1 MPADGLDPEEGREMD
16 LFHRRTVWVGAML
29 LALLA
34 ATPAAQDGTPP
45 AQSPKA
51 LLERGAFAEEHEG
64 DLEAA
69 AKLYRQALEAARSAS
84 DEATAAEASA
94 ALGRVDVR
102 LGRSQEPAAKLDETD
117 PIANRI
123 GALLADLSKVESTTT
138 FLHSQRLDDLVTFGA
153 TAVPWLERALSA
165 QPFTVG
171 AHVVHLEPRRAAAV
185 LARIEAPEAMAALER
200 ALSSPDPVV
209 QHAVTGALDSNKH
222 RQLLE
227 RAARDEKLR
236 PIAVQKLA
244 TLDDADLQPAME
256 RWAEEGFVP
265 AMQWIAKR
273 DAHRLLVLVA
283 NPALGPD
290 MRSSAMQA
298 LKYCT
303 LPLDEKTVDTL
314 LAWARTGQE
323 DALKLLAYNFAQSGR
338 EIPEAMRNRAEAAV
352 LADLGSYPAPEVYGL
367 LGVVGRARSLEAL
380 AQIWAR
386 ERAAG
391 RQPPQAL
398 WQAIQTRL
406 DGQVEF
412 GELLALFRELPP
424 HGATPSSGLL
434 GRIASKLAS
443 LVDQGAAMPVQ
454 FAEGLSGLEG
464 EHRAAYLHALGSW
477 LIQRQRG
484 SWPGGLSPAF
494 LPALRELATSEERA
508 HRAVAAKGFGAVG
521 DLRELEHVLDLLS
534 DPEGAVSQDAL
545 YSARVLA
552 HPDPQAAARMVE
564 ARLLGGEMAPPD
576 LEQKALQILPGPHS
590 AALFEK
596 LWSRHTDTGRRSGLL
611 RTLILQVREI
621 EVTGLLAKHYR
632 DIPAHEVDSRVI
644 ALSRFARDLYEPAL
658 PLLGEELRSPDAKV
672 REAAHAAFQ
681 EFKRHREALAEFEAW
696 TQTDREARASIQ
708 ELVTLLSSDQRQVVI
723 GAVKALGVL
732 RARSALPALV
742 KLLEREDPELREAVN
757 EAIARF

>member
-1 MPADGLDPEEGREMD
+1 MPADGLDPKEGREMN

-29 LALLA
+29 LALPA
-34 ATPAAQDGTPP
+34 ATLPAQDGRPP
-45 AQSPKA
+45 AQSSKA
-51 LLERGAFAEEHEG
+51 LLEQGAFAEEHEG

-94 ALGRVDVR
+94 ALERVDVR
-102 LGRSQEPAAKLDETD
+102 LGRAQEPAAKLDEAD

-123 GALLADLSKVESTTT
+123 GALLADLSTADPKHVTY
-138 FLHSQRLDDLVTFGA
+138 SQRRDDLISFGA

-209 QHAVTGALDSNKH
+209 QHAVTGALDPSKH
-222 RQLLE
+222 RPLLE
-227 RAARDEKLR
+227 KAARDEKLR
-236 PIAVQKLA
+236 PVAVQKLA
-244 TLDDADLQPAME
+244 TLNDADLQPAME
-256 RWAEEGFVP
+256 RWAKVGLAP
-265 AMQWIAKR
+265 AMQWIAQR
-273 DAHRLLVLVA
+273 DPHRLLVLVA
-283 NPALGPD
+283 DPALGPNV
-290 MRSSAMQA
+290 RSSAMQA
-298 LKYCT
+298 LKNRS

-323 DALKLLAYNFAQSGR
+323 DALRLLAQNFAQSGR
-338 EIPEAMRNRAEAAV
+338 DIPEAMRNRAEATV

-367 LGVVGRARSLEAL
+367 LGAAGRARSLEAL
-380 AQIWAR
+380 ARIWAR
-386 ERAAG
+386 EGAVG
-391 RQPPQAL
+391 RQPPQSL
-398 WQAIQTRL
+398 LQAVQTRL
-406 DGQVEF
+406 DGQVQF

-424 HGATPSSGLL
+424 PGEDPSQGLLARIAWKLAKRVDESAATPAQL
-434 GRIASKLAS
+434 
-443 LVDQGAAMPVQ
+443 
-454 FAEGLSGLEG
+454 AEGLSGLEG
-464 EHRAAYLHALGSW
+464 EHRAAYLDVIGNW
-477 LIQRQRG
+477 LRG
-484 SWPGGLSPAF
+484 AFSRSSIADLDPAF
-494 LPALRELATSEERA
+494 LPALRELAASERHE
-508 HRAVAAKGFGAVG
+508 HREVAAKGLGAVG
-521 DLRELEHVLDLLS
+521 DPRELANVLELIS
-534 DPEGAVSQDAL
+534 DPHRDVSRDAL
-545 YSARVLA
+545 TSARVLA
-552 HPDPQAAARMVE
+552 HPDPQAAARMLE
-564 ARLLGGEMAPPD
+564 ARLLGGEMAPPE
-576 LEQKALQILPGPHS
+576 LEQKALQILPAPQS

-596 LWSRHTDTGRRSGLL
+596 LWSRHTDPGRRWGLL
-611 RTLILQVREI
+611 TTLIRQVQEA

-632 DIPAHEVDSRVI
+632 DIPAYDVDLRAF
-644 ALSRFARDLYEPAL
+644 ALFRFARDLHEPAL

-681 EFKRHREALAEFEAW
+681 EFKKQREALAEFEAW

-708 ELVTLLSSDQRQVVI
+708 ELVTLLSSDQREVVV

-742 KLLEREDPELREAVN
+742 KLLEHDDPELREAVN